1 MTGAHF
7 RVSHRTGYTYGTP
20 VSDGFTMAHLLPRAT
35 PSQVVLSTEVRI
47 TPEPDERE
55 EALDTFGN
63 RVLRFAIHRSHDALT
78 VEAISDVI
86 HTPRVF
92 DGEHPTW
99 ESVAH
104 LIATQGGTVALD
116 VAPFAADSRLAA
128 IVPELDEL
136 TGPVFTPDR
145 SIIDVII
152 DLCHTINREF
162 QFDAGFSDITTPTSA
177 VLAARR
183 GVCQDFAHV
192 AVAALRSKG
201 LAGRYISGYIE
212 TRPPPGQPKLVGVD
226 ASHAWAS
233 AWFPGF
239 GWLEFDPTNDQIP
252 PRNHI
257 TVGWGRDYGDVAPV
271 RGVVIS
277 AGGEQELNV
286 AVDVM
291 RLLDAG

>member
-1 MTGAHF
+1 MTSHF
-7 RVSHRTGYTYGTP
+7 RVSHRTAYTYASP

-35 PSQVVLSTEVRI
+35 SSQEVISAEVRI
-47 TPEPDERE
+47 TPEPDELE
-55 EALDTFGN
+55 ESIDAFGN
-63 RVLRFAIHRSHDALT
+63 RVVRFAIHRSHDALT
-78 VEAISDVI
+78 IEAISEVI
-86 HTPRVF
+86 HRPRVF
-92 DGEHPTW
+92 NGEHPTW
-99 ESVAH
+99 ESVAG
-104 LIATQGGTVALD
+104 LIGRQGGEVALD
-116 VAPFAADSRLAA
+116 VAPFAADSPLAT

-136 TGPVFTPDR
+136 TGPVFTAGR
-145 SIIDVII
+145 SIIDVVI

-162 QFDAGFSDITTPTSA
+162 RFDAGFSDITTPVSA

-201 LAGRYISGYIE
+201 LAARYVSGYIE
-212 TRPPPGQPKLVGVD
+212 TRPPPGQAKLVGVD
-226 ASHAWAS
+226 ASHAWTS

-257 TVGWGRDYGDVAPV
+257 TVGWGRDYGDVTPV

-277 AGGEQELNV
+277 SGGGQQLDV
-286 AVDVM
+286 AVDVL
-291 RLLDAG
+291 RLVDLG

>member
-1 MTGAHF
+1 MTARF
-7 RVSHRTGYTYGTP
+7 RVSHKTEYTYGSP
-20 VSDGFTMAHLLPRAT
+20 VSDGFTMAHLLPRVT
-35 PSQVVLSTEVRI
+35 PSQEVLAAEVRI
-47 TPEPDERE
+47 TPEPDELE
-55 EALDTFGN
+55 ETVDIFGN
-63 RVLRFAIHRSHDALT
+63 RVLRFAIHRSHGALE
-78 VEAISDVI
+78 VEAICEVI
-86 HTPRVF
+86 HDPQVF
-92 DGEHPTW
+92 IGDHPTW
-99 ESVAH
+99 ESVAA
-104 LIATQGGTVALD
+104 LIATQSGTVALE
-116 VAPFAADSRLAA
+116 VAPYAADSPLAA
-128 IVPELDEL
+128 VVSELDEL
-136 TGPVFTPDR
+136 TAAVFTPGR
-145 SIIDVII
+145 SIIDVVI

-162 QFDAGFSDITTPTSA
+162 KFDAGFSDITTPISA

-201 LAGRYISGYIE
+201 LAGRYVSGYIE

-233 AWFPGF
+233 AWFPAF

-277 AGGEQELNV
+277 AGGEQQLHV

-291 RLLDAG
+291 RLTDPV

>member
-1 MTGAHF
+1 
-7 RVSHRTGYTYGTP
+7 
-20 VSDGFTMAHLLPRAT
+20 MAHLLPRPT
-35 PSQVVLSTEVRI
+35 PSQVVLSAEVRI

-55 EALDTFGN
+55 ESTDIFGN
-63 RVLRFAIHRSHDALT
+63 RVLRFAIHRNHSSLE
-78 VEAISDVI
+78 VEAISEVV
-86 HTPRVF
+86 HSPRLF
-92 DGEHPTW
+92 NGEHPTW
-99 ESVAH
+99 ESIAE
-104 LIATQGGTVALD
+104 LIASQAGTVAAE

-136 TGPVFTPDR
+136 TGPVFTPGR
-145 SIIDVII
+145 SIVDVVI

-162 QFDAGFSDITTPTSA
+162 QFDAGFSDITTPVSA

-212 TRPPPGQPKLVGVD
+212 TRPPPGQQRLVGVD
-226 ASHAWAS
+226 ASHAWAA
-233 AWFPGF
+233 AWFPAF

-252 PRNHI
+252 PRNHV

-277 AGGEQELNV
+277 AGGNQQLDV

-291 RLLDAG
+291 RLADPD

>member
-1 MTGAHF
+1 
-7 RVSHRTGYTYGTP
+7 
-20 VSDGFTMAHLLPRAT
+20 
-35 PSQVVLSTEVRI
+35 
-47 TPEPDERE
+47 
-55 EALDTFGN
+55 
-63 RVLRFAIHRSHDALT
+63 
-78 VEAISDVI
+78 
-86 HTPRVF
+86 
-92 DGEHPTW
+92 
-99 ESVAH
+99 
-104 LIATQGGTVALD
+104 
-116 VAPFAADSRLAA
+116 
-128 IVPELDEL
+128 
-136 TGPVFTPDR
+136 VFTPGR
-145 SIIDVII
+145 SIIDVVI

-162 QFDAGFSDITTPTSA
+162 KFDAGFSDITTPISA

-201 LAGRYISGYIE
+201 LAARYVSGYIE

-233 AWFPGF
+233 AWFPAF

-277 AGGEQELNV
+277 SGGGQALDV
-286 AVDVM
+286 AVDVT
-291 RLLDAG
+291 RLPDVD

>member
-1 MTGAHF
+1 MNRF
-7 RVSHRTGYTYGTP
+7 RVTHRTVYTYSNP
-20 VSDGFTMAHLLPRAT
+20 VIDGFTMAHLLPRTT
-35 PSQVVLSTEVRI
+35 PSQEVADAQLLI
-47 TPEPDERE
+47 DPPPDELTE
-55 EALDTFGN
+55 TIDVFGN
-63 RVLRFAIHRSHDALT
+63 RVVRFAIHHFHDRLSIDA
-78 VEAISDVI
+78 VSDVD
-86 HTPRVF
+86 HTPRVY

-104 LIATQGGTVALD
+104 TIAAATGEIALE
-116 VAPFAADSRLAA
+116 VAPFAAESPLATL
-128 IVPELDEL
+128 VPELADL
-136 TGPVFTPDR
+136 TGPVFEPGR
-145 SIIDVII
+145 SIIDVVI
-152 DLCHTINREF
+152 DLCHRIFHEF
-162 QFDAGFSDITTPTSA
+162 QFDAGFSDVTTPVDK

-201 LAGRYISGYIE
+201 LAARYVSGYIE
-212 TRPPPGQPKLVGVD
+212 TQPPPGQPKLVGVD

-252 PRNHI
+252 PQNHV

-277 AGGEQELNV
+277 SGGTQELDV
-286 AVDVM
+286 SVDVT
-291 RLLDAG
+291 RVAPTG